1 MMDSRIIDINFSRPF
16 MRLVLEQDMP
26 LTIASVRVS
35 DWPFTYPILGCQRC

>member
-16 MRLVLEQDMP
+16 MRLVLEQEMP

-35 DWPFTYPILGCQRC
+35 RWPCTYTILRGQRC